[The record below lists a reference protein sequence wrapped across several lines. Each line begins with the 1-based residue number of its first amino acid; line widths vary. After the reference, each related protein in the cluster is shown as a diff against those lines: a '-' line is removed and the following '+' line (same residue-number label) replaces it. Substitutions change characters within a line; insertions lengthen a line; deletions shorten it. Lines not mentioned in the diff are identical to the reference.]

1 MPKYLI
7 RLGGDSA
14 VKREIVNRNDR
25 RFFVPVQSKSA
36 LALRTDD
43 REICMGIFQKEFNR
57 DQFRFILRFPA
68 DCKCDILCCTVWV
81 RAIERRKSK
90 TIFCDGVFQFLPA
103 PSAINVYDRSLSQF
117 LGSAARPR

>member
-68 DCKCDILCCTVWV
+68 DCERYVPC
-81 RAIERRKSK
+81 RAIWVGAIKRRKSK
-90 TIFCDGVFQFLPA
+90 TIFCNGGFQFLPVTSTISA
-103 PSAINVYDRSLSQF
+103 YDTSPSRR
-117 LGSAARPR
+117 LGSAIHPR